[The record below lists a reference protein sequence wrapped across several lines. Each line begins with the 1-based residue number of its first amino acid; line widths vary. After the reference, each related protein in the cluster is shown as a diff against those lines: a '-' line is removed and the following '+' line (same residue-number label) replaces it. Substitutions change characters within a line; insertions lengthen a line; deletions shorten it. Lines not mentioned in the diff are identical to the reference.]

1 MGREFELKYAADP
14 AQQEKILEELGEFIT
29 ICMETS
35 YYDTPDG
42 ALAARKITLRRRMEN
57 GVSVCTVKTPLD
69 THGRGEWETQCP
81 EIDMAIGE
89 LCKLGAPEVLL
100 HLTAGGLV
108 NTCGAAFTR
117 HALTLTVPGAVI
129 EVAVDRGRLFAGH
142 REAPIC
148 EVEAELKEGSE
159 EALLRWAEE
168 FARHYHLSP
177 EPKSKFARASA
188 LAREG

>member
-1 MGREFELKYAADP
+1 
-14 AQQEKILEELGEFIT
+14 
-29 ICMETS
+29 METT
-35 YYDTPDG
+35 YFDTPDG

-89 LCKLGAPEVLL
+89 LCKLGAPEALL

-148 EVEAELKEGSE
+148 EVEVELKEGSE
-159 EALLRWAEE
+159 EAITAFAESLAAE
-168 FARHYHLSP
+168 LSLVA
-177 EPKSKFARASA
+177 EPKSKVARARQ
-188 LAREG
+188 LAE

>member
-1 MGREFELKYAADP
+1 MGREFELKYASTL
-14 AQQEKILEELGEFIT
+14 AQQEKILEALGGFTSIS
-29 ICMETS
+29 METS

-69 THGRGEWETQCP
+69 THGRGEWETECP
-81 EIDMAIGE
+81 EIGDAVAE
-89 LCKLGAPEVLL
+89 LCKLGAPEALL

-117 HALTLTVPGAVI
+117 MAKTLTIPGAVI
-129 EVAVDRGRLFAGH
+129 ELAVDRGRLFAGH

-159 EALLRWAEE
+159 EALMAWAEE

-188 LAREG
+188 LMREG